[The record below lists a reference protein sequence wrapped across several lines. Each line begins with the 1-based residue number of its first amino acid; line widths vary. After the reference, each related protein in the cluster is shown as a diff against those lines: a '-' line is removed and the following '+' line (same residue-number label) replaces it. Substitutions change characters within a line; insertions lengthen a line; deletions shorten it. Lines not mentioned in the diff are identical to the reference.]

1 MSFYTECIKT
11 LCSKIGIDVIDRKD
25 DVERSLYGRLAVIHK
40 AQFLNHDLRCI
51 IDFSVCSAELIDRF
65 NAPNGTRSWL
75 HDIYFTWTEFIDCS
89 YNNDDFMMLQCILS
103 TRSFRLVDDDR
114 LLIGNP
120 FYKMFTLLDCKNEE
134 EFNVCVDMLAIDKK
148 DENIKTAMRLFKT
161 SSIMI

>member
-1 MSFYTECIKT
+1 
-11 LCSKIGIDVIDRKD
+11 
-25 DVERSLYGRLAVIHK
+25 
-40 AQFLNHDLRCI
+40 
-51 IDFSVCSAELIDRF
+51 
-65 NAPNGTRSWL
+65 
-75 HDIYFTWTEFIDCS
+75 
-89 YNNDDFMMLQCILS
+89 MMLQCILS

-161 SSIMI
+161 SSFKTSSIII